1 MDRKAKKEIR
11 RTILALLSA
20 LLAFVL
26 IYFPAKQSIWL
37 AALTACAVYLGIYM
51 FAEPILKIGDRDAD
65 SIEGGK
71 EAALLLENGYT
82 TCVKINVL
90 NGKVR
95 DPNYRRSVENMLVTA
110 KTLLDYLKNNP
121 DKILKARK
129 FLTYQLDMALEAL
142 SDYQSLVNIHM
153 DAAKMQ
159 RVEVQSK
166 NIIDLL
172 NDSFREQLELFLADK
187 IMNIDVQH
195 ELLTRRIQAEK
206 SLVSEDTVS
215 EDIANEDLVS
225 ADEE

>member
-1 MDRKAKKEIR
+1 M
-11 RTILALLSA
+11 
-20 LLAFVL
+20 
-26 IYFPAKQSIWL
+26 YFPAKQNVWL
-37 AALTACAVYLGIYM
+37 AVLVAAAVYLGAYM
-51 FAEPILKIGDRDAD
+51 FAEPILRIGDRDVD

-71 EAALLLENGYT
+71 EAALLLENAYA
-82 TCVKINVL
+82 TCVKIAAL

-95 DPNYRRSVENMLVTA
+95 DPNYRRIVDNMLATA

-129 FLTYQLDMALEAL
+129 FLTYQLDTALETL

-172 NDSFREQLELFLADK
+172 NDSFREQLEMFLADK

-206 SLVSEDTVS
+206 SLVSEDLASEDSANRYVVS
-215 EDIANEDLVS
+215 ED
-225 ADEE
+225 EE